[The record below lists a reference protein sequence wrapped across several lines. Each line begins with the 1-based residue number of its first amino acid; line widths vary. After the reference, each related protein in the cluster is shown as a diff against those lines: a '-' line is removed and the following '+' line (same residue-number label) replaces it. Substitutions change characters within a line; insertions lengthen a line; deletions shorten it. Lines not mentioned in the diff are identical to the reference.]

1 MKKNNV
7 PKDEKL
13 QKEISIELYS
23 RFFNDNYLFTA
34 DSKQYT
40 FDDYFALLRLLET
53 KLYIPDLKLPSS
65 RIVKKR
71 ITEIEKALNFLKC
84 APRGNPYF
92 LSKTNP
98 LHSSHE
104 EMYFKRLLCL
114 FETANISNL
123 YQDSVSLYFF
133 PLYIGLIV
141 ASSKESSGWKTVK
154 DNCMKIALDILSV
167 LKEDIKIRIKLENIP
182 LDTIY
187 SNLLNYYFPDS
198 LYKFIIFFDEVE
210 LQIPNILLRST
221 NYDLKILKTLSDLP
235 FLSLAGE
242 NIFFKQALKM
252 SQKYVSSLQNFFP
265 DEDNNANQKV
275 INVPDIG
282 TELSKMHFDIYS
294 LELSV
299 HTTMIERGVNHWRI
313 GQLGS
318 RIINEEKNK

>member
-1 MKKNNV
+1 MNKNNV
-7 PKDEKL
+7 PKEEKL
-13 QKEISIELYS
+13 QKEIGIELYS
-23 RFFNDNYLFTA
+23 RFFHDNYLFTA
-34 DSKQYT
+34 DAKQYT

-53 KLYIPDLKLPSS
+53 TLYIPDLRLPSS

-71 ITEIEKALNFLKC
+71 ITEIEKTLKHLKC

-92 LSKTNP
+92 QSKTNP

-123 YQDSVSLYFF
+123 HQDSVSLYFF

-167 LKEDIKIRIKLENIP
+167 LKEDIKIRIELENIP

-221 NYDLKILKTLSDLP
+221 DYDLKILKTLSDLP

-265 DEDNNANQKV
+265 DEDNKPKPKV
-275 INVPDIG
+275 LNVPDIG
-282 TELSKMHFDIYS
+282 TELLEKHFDICN
-294 LELSV
+294 LEYSV
-299 HTTMIERGVNHWRI
+299 HATMIERGVNHWSI

-318 RIINEEKNK
+318 RIVNEEKNK